1 MARPRKPKDFGEQL
15 QLIDQQIAAH
25 REEIQKLKLRRKE
38 VAETKE
44 KADMQQLLELVRN
57 SGKTPAEFL
66 DALNSD
72 SQDEEDGEQE

>member
-38 VAETKE
+38 VAEAKE
-44 KADMQQLLELVRN
+44 NSDMQQLLELVRN

-66 DALNSD
+66 DAINSD
-72 SQDEEDGEQE
+72 SQDEEDGE

>member
-1 MARPRKPKDFGEQL
+1 MARPRKPKDFGEQV
-15 QLIDQQIAAH
+15 QLIDQQIAFH

-38 VAETKE
+38 VVEAKD

-72 SQDEEDGEQE
+72 SEYEEEEEQE